1 MGWELVENKSTYLEY
16 KDPERV
22 FRIIVSTKLSIGLK
36 EHIGYD
42 YIKSLIQVHS
52 SKVYIVDSATEAHKM
67 EGDGLIT
74 KERGLFIGV
83 KVADCYPVFLLD
95 YSQPALAV
103 LHVGWRGAKE
113 GIIAQG
119 VNKLVREL
127 RSDPDSIHAVIGPGI
142 CVNHYEV
149 GEEFRE
155 YMKFQP
161 FLKEI
166 KGKLHLDLHEY
177 IKSELKDNDIYNI
190 VDSPFC
196 TYEREDL
203 FWSKRRDGKILGE
216 MWAFGKIIEFNTNIP
231 VLGSLIP
238 L

>member
-1 MGWELVENKSTYLEY
+1 MAWKLVENKSTYLEY
-16 KDPERV
+16 DDPERV

-52 SKVYIVDSATEAHKM
+52 SKVYFVDSATEAHKM

-83 KVADCYPVFLLD
+83 KVADCYPLFLLD

-113 GIIAQG
+113 GIIASA
-119 VNKLVREL
+119 VNKLIREL

-142 CVNHYEV
+142 CVKHYEV
-149 GEEFRE
+149 GDEFAE
-155 YMKFQP
+155 IKKFQP
-161 FLKEI
+161 FLKKI
-166 KGKLHLDLHEY
+166 RGKLHFDLHEF
-177 IKSELKDNDIYNI
+177 IKNELKENDIYNI
-190 VDSPFC
+190 VESPFC
-196 TYEREDL
+196 TYERDDL

-216 MWAFGKIIEFNTNIP
+216 MWGFGKIIEFNTNIP

>member
-1 MGWELVENKSTYLEY
+1 MSWKLVENKSTYLEY

-22 FRIIVSTKLSIGLK
+22 FKIIVSTKLSVGLR
-36 EHIGYD
+36 EQIGYD
-42 YIKSLIQVHS
+42 YIKSLIQTHS
-52 SKVYIVDSATEAHKM
+52 SKVYLVDSSTEAHKM

-74 KERGLFIGV
+74 KERGLFIGI
-83 KVADCYPVFLLD
+83 KVADCYPLFLLD

-119 VNKLVREL
+119 VNLLVREL

-142 CVNHYEV
+142 CVKHYPV
-149 GEEFRE
+149 GDEFADIK
-155 YMKFQP
+155 KFRP
-161 FLKEI
+161 FLRKM
-166 KGKLHLDLHEY
+166 KGKLHLDLHGF
-177 IKSELKDNDIYNI
+177 IKNELKENDIYNI
-190 VDSPFC
+190 IDSPSC
-196 TYEREDL
+196 TYEEKDL

-216 MWAFGKIIEFNTNIP
+216 MWAFGKIIEFNTDIP
-231 VLGSLIP
+231 VIGSLIP

>member
-16 KDPERV
+16 KDPEKV
-22 FRIIVSTKLSIGLK
+22 FKIIVSTKLSIGLK

-42 YIKSLIQVHS
+42 YIKSLKQVHS
-52 SKVYIVDSATEAHKM
+52 AKVYIVDSATEAHKM

-83 KVADCYPVFLLD
+83 QVADCYPVFLLD
-95 YSQPALAV
+95 YSQPALGV

-113 GIIAQG
+113 GIIAHA

-142 CVNHYEV
+142 CVYHYEV

-166 KGKLHLDLHEY
+166 DGKLHLDLHEF
-177 IKSELKDNDIYNI
+177 IKSELRDNDIYNI
-190 VDSPFC
+190 VESPFC